1 MHSISRELRKR
12 GKSIGLVP
20 TMGYLHQGHISLI
33 KKSKEQN
40 DVTVVSVFVNPTQFA
55 PNEDFN
61 KYPRDIE
68 RDKKLLFDES
78 VDYLFLP
85 SENEIYPNDFQTYVE
100 VNEISRRYE
109 GESRPHHFKGVTT
122 IVSILFNCVMP
133 DTAYF
138 GQKDAQQAAV
148 LKQMVLDLKYDIK
161 IVVCPIV
168 REPDG
173 LAMSSR
179 NVYLSPEERKKA
191 LILHESLLYA
201 LKLIEG
207 GETNPQ
213 RIIDNMKVMISRE
226 PTVKLDYI
234 AIVNENGF
242 KEPLF
247 IEGGNEYYILI
258 AARIGNTRLIDNEL
272 VRIKS

>member
-1 MHSISRELRKR
+1 
-12 GKSIGLVP
+12 
-20 TMGYLHQGHISLI
+20 
-33 KKSKEQN
+33 
-40 DVTVVSVFVNPTQFA
+40 
-55 PNEDFN
+55 
-61 KYPRDIE
+61 
-68 RDKKLLFDES
+68 
-78 VDYLFLP
+78 
-85 SENEIYPNDFQTYVE
+85 
-100 VNEISRRYE
+100 
-109 GESRPHHFKGVTT
+109 
-122 IVSILFNCVMP
+122 
-133 DTAYF
+133 
-138 GQKDAQQAAV
+138 
-148 LKQMVLDLKYDIK
+148 LDLKYDIK

-226 PTVKLDYI
+226 PSVKLDYI